1 MFNPPIVTTTT
12 LLAARYVQAI
22 SPHRNYIPQIVI
34 LSGTTLRVTP
44 ALFPPPTYI
53 MLTTP
58 LTPSSTSS
66 FHPFALFPSFPH
78 LCFPISKQNETKQK
92 GNERYRMIKGGKRGE
107 GLSVGRAERRPSP
120 CVTRVCER
128 ASISASHRLTSPPLT
143 AVSVLTEHR
152 VEKGINR
159 SGRYWGREK

>member
-66 FHPFALFPSFPH
+66 FHPFALFPS
-78 LCFPISKQNETKQK
+78 ISASPSRNETKRNETEGKRTISNDKRRKKRRRIVCRPRGTTSFSLRDTCLRTSIDFRFPSVDLSSFDRCLCSHGTPRRK
-92 GNERYRMIKGGKRGE
+92 GN
-107 GLSVGRAERRPSP
+107 
-120 CVTRVCER
+120 
-128 ASISASHRLTSPPLT
+128 
-143 AVSVLTEHR
+143 
-152 VEKGINR
+152 
-159 SGRYWGREK
+159 